1 MMTTERQQADR
12 RLSKWSGHQT
22 VVAGTTNGGS
32 VEGKKVNGCRP
43 ILESDS
49 RRLTPGGLWCL
60 LLGK

>member
-1 MMTTERQQADR
+1 MMTTERQQADG
-12 RLSKWSGHQT
+12 RLSKWSGPET

-32 VEGKKVNGCRP
+32 IEGEKVNGCRP

-49 RRLTPGGLWCL
+49 KIGGLWCL